1 MYTIQWLQCSCLMFL
16 CLAHLDLS
24 RAQEEEHMA
33 IIPAFH
39 DRLNT
44 SGSES
49 SLLLQSQQ
57 FVLFVYHNAV
67 VVYSQADFVNVGK
80 DTLSQEF
87 ALPSTGHDENGD
99 ESGGRISSG
108 ILSVQLWMGGERV
121 VPGVIQ
127 DRDQDWC
134 TITSRIA
141 PGGQPKVRAIF
152 WAQTSLTDVD
162 SLPGLDTLPIAAGKR
177 AFMVD
182 LSHASI
188 WKGAI
193 GSARIT
199 VVLKD
204 AMTTQRDHFSA
215 EPNTYDFQ
223 DSTMTWSFR
232 NVEPTLIDNVVVSYI
247 PAGRPTLPSDTMA
260 KLSTYIVKDVYDT
273 LLYYVKQT
281 EHQ

>member
-1 MYTIQWLQCSCLMFL
+1 MFL
-16 CLAHLDLS
+16 CLAHLNLS
-24 RAQEEEHMA
+24 SAQEKEYMA
-33 IIPAFH
+33 VIPAFH

-44 SGSES
+44 SGRES
-49 SLLLQSQQ
+49 SLLLHSQQ
-57 FVLFVYHNAV
+57 FVLFIYQNAV
-67 VVYSQADFVNVGK
+67 VVYSEADFVNAGE

-99 ESGGRISSG
+99 EPGGRISSG
-108 ILSVQLWMGGERV
+108 ILSVQLWLGGERV
-121 VPGVIQ
+121 VPDVIQ

-134 TITSRIA
+134 TILSQIV
-141 PGGQPKVRAIF
+141 PGGQRKVSAIF

-162 SLPGLDTLPIAAGKR
+162 SLPGLDTFPIAAGKR

-193 GSARIT
+193 DFVRIT
-199 VVLKD
+199 VVFKD
-204 AMTTQRDHFSA
+204 GMSFQRDQFSA
-215 EPNTYDFQ
+215 EPNTYDLQ

-232 NVEPTLIDNVVVSYI
+232 NLEPSPSDNIVVSYI
-247 PAGRPTLPSDTMA
+247 PAGRRTLPSNTMA
-260 KLSTYIVKDVYDT
+260 KWSAHIVRDVYDT